1 MATIPLKP
9 NTASAI
15 DAYVK
20 KNFPAAGSGDEI
32 RTGVALA
39 LWAEGRQDVDLSDYH
54 AQLAALAAQLG
65 LVKGQQAVARA
76 MPSGAFRYYDIEAIH
91 DRSIPDLDPFK
102 GRMSMV
108 RVTLPQTNA
117 EVKDIRT
124 GIGTVGTGDYLY
136 RSVEELK
143 QTYQGLPYSA
153 TTRVDLITPAR
164 ELGMRFGAI
173 SAYLGYTGGQ
183 LPSFYVLEAGTA
195 TGEPKVPFACA
206 TINGGIVAYSGYQP
220 TPFARKGHVYRGNLT
235 VVGDNPAQLWLT
247 AEAEPHRPYI
257 TLSVT
262 FTETTTPRNIWPGF
276 LIVRA
281 ASIVLERL
289 HVVPHA

>member
-1 MATIPLKP
+1 MATIPLSA
-9 NTASAI
+9 NTASAL

-20 KNFPAAGSGDEI
+20 RNFPAADTSDEI

-39 LWAEGRQDVDLSDYH
+39 LWAEGRQDVDLSAYDT
-54 AQLAALAAQLG
+54 QLSALAGQLG
-65 LVKGQQAVARA
+65 LARGQQAVARA
-76 MPSGAFRYYDIEAIH
+76 MPPAGFRYYDIEAIH

-108 RVTLPQTNA
+108 RVTLPQTDA
-117 EVKDIRT
+117 EVRDIYT
-124 GIGTVGTGDYLY
+124 GIGTVGTRDYLY
-136 RSVEELK
+136 RSVAEFK
-143 QTYQGLPYSA
+143 RTYQGLPYSA
-153 TTRVDLITPAR
+153 TTRMDLITPAR

-173 SAYLGYTGGQ
+173 SAYLGYTGAST
-183 LPSFYVLEAGTA
+183 PSFYVLEAGTA

-206 TINGGIVAYSGYQP
+206 TINGGVVAYSGYQP
-220 TPFARKGHVYRGNLT
+220 TPFAKKDHVYRGNLT

-247 AEAEPHRPYI
+247 AEATAHAPYI

-262 FTETTTPRNIWPGF
+262 FTETATPRNIWPGF

-289 HVVPHA
+289 HVVPLA

>member
-1 MATIPLKP
+1 MAIPLDA
-9 NTASAI
+9 NTASAL
-15 DAYVK
+15 DAYITR
-20 KNFPAAGSGDEI
+20 NFPAAATSDEV

-39 LWAEGRQDVDLSDYH
+39 LWADGRPDVDLGAYDT
-54 AQLAALAAQLG
+54 QLSALAGQLG
-65 LVKGQQAVARA
+65 LKRGQEAVARA
-76 MPSGAFRYYDIEAIH
+76 IPADGFRYYDIEAIH

-117 EVKDIRT
+117 EIEDFHT
-124 GIGTVGTGDYLY
+124 GIGTVGKGDYLY

-143 QTYQGLPYSA
+143 QTYQGLPYGA
-153 TTRVDLITPAR
+153 TTRLDLITPAR

-173 SAYLGYTGGQ
+173 SAYLGYTGGPT
-183 LPSFYVLEAGTA
+183 PSFYVLEAGTA

-220 TPFARKGHVYRGNLT
+220 TPFARKDHVYRGTLT
-235 VVGDNPAQLWLT
+235 VVGDNPTQLWLT
-247 AEAEPHRPYI
+247 AEATAHKPYI

-281 ASIVLERL
+281 ASIVIERL
-289 HVVPHA
+289 HVVPLA

>member
-1 MATIPLKP
+1 MATIPLNT
-9 NTASAI
+9 NTASAL
-15 DAYVK
+15 DAYIK
-20 KNFPAAGSGDEI
+20 RNFPAADTNDEI

-39 LWAEGRQDVDLSDYH
+39 LWADGRQDVDLSAYD
-54 AQLAALAAQLG
+54 AQLSALAGQLG
-65 LVKGQQAVARA
+65 LARGQQAVARA
-76 MPSGAFRYYDIEAIH
+76 MPAAGFRYYDIEAIH

-117 EVKDIRT
+117 EVKDFHT
-124 GIGTVGTGDYLY
+124 GLGTVVTRDYLY

-153 TTRVDLITPAR
+153 TTRLDLITPAR

-173 SAYLGYTGGQ
+173 SAYLGYTGGAT
-183 LPSFYVLEAGTA
+183 PSFYVLEAGTA

-206 TINGGIVAYSGYQP
+206 TIGGGIVAYSGYQP
-220 TPFARKGHVYRGNLT
+220 TPFAKKDHVYRGNLT
-235 VVGDNPAQLWLT
+235 VVGDNPSQLWLT
-247 AEAEPHRPYI
+247 AEALPHKPYI
-257 TLSVT
+257 SLSVT
-262 FTETTTPRNIWPGF
+262 FTETTSPRNIWPGF

-289 HVVPHA
+289 HVVPLA